1 MSEAVLKRRVINAS
15 NSWTEPVMGSIEK
28 ESTKKF
34 DDKQIQT
41 SSKQSFVENMCWL
54 AGSIFAIYYS
64 DIMNV
69 MLFDQVINR

>member
-1 MSEAVLKRRVINAS
+1 MSETMLKRRVTS
-15 NSWTEPVMGSIEK
+15 NTWTEQTLGGSTEN
-28 ESTKKF
+28 ESIKKF

-41 SSKQSFVENMCWL
+41 SSRQSFCENMCWL

-64 DIMNV
+64 DIVNV